1 MVSPGVGLHALKSS
15 SMASRSAACWNVG
28 PYLHRVLGTA
38 HKCVVSTNRSG
49 ERELPL
55 KEHTSTGTVNR
66 GELREDQSLRTNT
79 FGSRQSKGGGGEGGT
94 TQERQGSA
102 HTV

>member
-1 MVSPGVGLHALKSS
+1 MYWLPTRVGSVSYHS
-15 SMASRSAACWNVG
+15 
-28 PYLHRVLGTA
+28 
-38 HKCVVSTNRSG
+38 
-49 ERELPL
+49 